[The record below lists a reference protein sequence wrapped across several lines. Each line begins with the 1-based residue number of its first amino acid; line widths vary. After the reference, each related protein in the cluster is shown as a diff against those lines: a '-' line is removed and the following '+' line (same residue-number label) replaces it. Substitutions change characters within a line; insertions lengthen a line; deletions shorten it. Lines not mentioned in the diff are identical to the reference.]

1 MFLMSVIQLAVF
13 IGCSGDVEPETTGGE
28 GNENESGNEKR
39 TCRGLRNCGSYSCF
53 CTSIDWDGQ
62 GVMETKLIAWHVFE
76 QCDGDEDNEVKPML
90 AKDYD
95 EEDDGLTYVLH
106 LREDVKFHE
115 GSTMESEDVLAF
127 MEHWKEVASA

>member
-1 MFLMSVIQLAVF
+1 
-13 IGCSGDVEPETTGGE
+13 
-28 GNENESGNEKR
+28 
-39 TCRGLRNCGSYSCF
+39 
-53 CTSIDWDGQ
+53 
-62 GVMETKLIAWHVFE
+62 METKLIAWHVFE

-115 GSTMESEDVLAF
+115 GSTMESED
-127 MEHWKEVASA
+127 ASIHGALERGCISLMSIL